1 MLALNH
7 LKFHYK
13 DGENFSFDASFKQ
26 GNISLITGK
35 SGAGKSTLLNL
46 IAGFYPSKSGVISYN
61 HHQMQNL
68 PPAKRFLSFL
78 FQAHNLFPHLTVR
91 QNIALAFASHKDT
104 QKNQII
110 ADMMELFQLNDYHSQ
125 IPENLSGGQQQR
137 VALARIF
144 AQIDSGQC
152 KILLLDEPFNGL
164 DEDLRQMLMSHI
176 QQRVKQFNLVC
187 LLVSHHP
194 QEMMGFI
201 DDSFH
206 VTNGGIIPDGIM
218 PNTLK

>member
-1 MLALNH
+1 MLTLNN
-7 LKFHYK
+7 LQFHYK
-13 DGENFSFDASFKQ
+13 DAESFSFDTSFKQ

-46 IAGFYPSKSGVISYN
+46 IAGFYPAQSGSISYN
-61 HHQMQNL
+61 HQQIQAL
-68 PPAKRFLSFL
+68 PPAKRNLSFL
-78 FQAHNLFPHLTVR
+78 FQAHNLFPHLTVL
-91 QNIALAFASHKDT
+91 QNIMLAFAKNKHRN
-104 QKNQII
+104 QKQII
-110 ADMMELFQLNDYHSQ
+110 DDMMSLFRLNDYHAQ

-144 AQIDSGQC
+144 AQIDSEQC

-164 DEDLRQMLMSHI
+164 DEDLRQMLMGNI
-176 QQRVKQFNLVC
+176 QQRVKKFNLTC

-201 DDSFH
+201 DESFH
-206 VTNGGIIPDGIM
+206 VTNGSIM
-218 PNTLK
+218 IDDIK

>member
-1 MLALNH
+1 MLVLKN

-13 DGENFSFDASFKQ
+13 NAEAFCFDTSFTQ

-46 IAGFYPSKSGVISYN
+46 IAGFYPAQSGSISNNN
-61 HHQMQNL
+61 HEIYAL
-68 PPAKRFLSFL
+68 SPAKRHVSFL
-78 FQAHNLFPHLTVR
+78 FQAHNLFPHLTVT
-91 QNIALAFASHKDT
+91 QNIMLAFAQNKHRN
-104 QKNQII
+104 QKQII
-110 ADMMELFQLNDYHSQ
+110 DDLIKFFYLDDYRTQ

-144 AQIDSGQC
+144 AQIDSEQC

-164 DEDLRQMLMSHI
+164 DEDLRHMLMNHI
-176 QQRVKQFNLVC
+176 QQRVKKFNLIC

-201 DDSFH
+201 DESFH
-206 VTNGGIIPDGIM
+206 VTNGQIM
-218 PNTLK
+218 LEV

>member
-1 MLALNH
+1 MLVLNN

-13 DGENFSFDASFKQ
+13 DGENFSFDAMFKQ
-26 GNISLITGK
+26 GNINLITGK

-46 IAGFYPSKSGVISYN
+46 IAGFYPSESGVISYDN
-61 HHQMQNL
+61 HQIHSLQ
-68 PPAKRFLSFL
+68 PAKRHLSFL
-78 FQAHNLFPHLTVR
+78 FQAHNLFPHLTVI
-91 QNIALAFASHKDT
+91 QNIMLAFANNKHHG
-104 QKNQII
+104 QKKII
-110 ADMMELFQLNDYHSQ
+110 TDMLELFQLNDYQAQ

-164 DEDLRQMLMSHI
+164 DEDLRQMLMEHI
-176 QQRVKQFNLVC
+176 QQRVKQFKLIC

-201 DDSFH
+201 DKSFH
-206 VTNGGIIPDGIM
+206 VTHNTIM
-218 PNTLK
+218 VDNIKER

>member
-1 MLALNH
+1 MLVLNN
-7 LKFHYK
+7 LQFHYK
-13 DGENFSFDASFKQ
+13 DGEAFNFDATFKQ
-26 GNISLITGK
+26 GNISLIAGK

-46 IAGFYPSKSGVISYN
+46 IAGFYESQSGSIGYEN
-61 HHQMQNL
+61 QQMQDL

-78 FQAHNLFPHLTVR
+78 FQAHNLFPHLTIT
-91 QNIALAFASHKDT
+91 QNITLAFANDKDKHKHHQ
-104 QKNQII
+104 QKQII
-110 ADMMELFQLNDYHSQ
+110 ADMIDLFQLNDYQTQ

-176 QQRVKQFNLVC
+176 QQRVKKFNLVC

-206 VTNGGIIPDGIM
+206 VTNGGIIPDRHYA
-218 PNTLK
+218 